1 MITIIPAIDII
12 DGKCVRLTKGDYT
25 MKTTYSSD
33 PVEIACGYEKMGFK
47 RLHVVDL
54 DGAKSKHIVNSNTL
68 KQIIRKTSLSVDF
81 GGGIKSVSDIKKAFE
96 CGAEYI
102 TLGSV
107 AITNRSLFEQALEEY
122 GSEKIILGA
131 DVRNRKISLNGWLEN
146 SNIDII
152 DFLKEYVAIGVKNVL
167 CTDISKDGMLS
178 GPSVEL
184 YKEIID
190 SFPQINLIA
199 SGGISSVKDIEE
211 LDKYNIPSVVIGKAF
226 YEGKITENELRE
238 RRML

>member
-1 MITIIPAIDII
+1 MIKVIPAIDII

-25 MKTTYSSD
+25 MKTTYSSN
-33 PVEIACGYEKMGFK
+33 PVEVACGYEKMGFK

-54 DGAKSKHIVNSNTL
+54 DGAKSKHIVNSDTL
-68 KQIIRKTSLSVDF
+68 KQIIKLTNLSVDF

-107 AITNRSLFEQALEEY
+107 AITNRSLFKQAIEEY

-152 DFLKEYVAIGVKNVL
+152 DFLKDYVGIGAKNVL
-167 CTDISKDGMLS
+167 CTDISKDGMLC

-190 SFPQINLIA
+190 KFPQINLIA
-199 SGGISSVKDIEE
+199 SGGISCVEDIEE
-211 LDKYNIPSVVIGKAF
+211 LNKYNIPSVVIGKAF
-226 YEGKITENELRE
+226 YEGKITEKELRE
-238 RRML
+238 RKML

>member
-1 MITIIPAIDII
+1 MITVIPAIDII

-199 SGGISSVKDIEE
+199 SGGISSVKDLEE
-211 LDKYNIPSVVIGKAF
+211 LAKYNIPSVVIGKAF